1 MSRKVKDIRVLQRH
15 ILFRPSYLKV
25 MADEKPKD
33 KLFTCPECGRKFMTQ
48 QGLENHLVKYHGVFK
63 EAV

>member
-1 MSRKVKDIRVLQRH
+1 MSKIKKGYRFRRASAPKSLRGRYEVFVSNKDI
-15 ILFRPSYLKV
+15 P
-25 MADEKPKD
+25 
-33 KLFTCPECGRKFMTQ
+33 TCPECGRKFMTQ

>member
-1 MSRKVKDIRVLQRH
+1 MSRKVKDVRFQQHH
-15 ILFRPSYLKV
+15 ILFRPSNLKE
-25 MADEKPKD
+25 MADKKPKD

-48 QGLENHLVKYHGVFK
+48 IGLENHLTNYHGVFK